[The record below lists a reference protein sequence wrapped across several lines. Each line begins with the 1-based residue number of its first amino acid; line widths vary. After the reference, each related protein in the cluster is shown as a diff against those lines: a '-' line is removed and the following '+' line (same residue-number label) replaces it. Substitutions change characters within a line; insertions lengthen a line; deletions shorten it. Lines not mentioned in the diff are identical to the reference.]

1 MKHEAIYSGFGQAL
15 VAAVLALL
23 ACSIYWAWS
32 ALSYVAQIIVGD
44 QLALIV
50 ALLGVVAMIAVARWS
65 VSLAILLF
73 VSLAGIDRMFLA
85 TTYPALNTFVGAT
98 CLLFAAVVGIGMMSE
113 RARWAR
119 NHFPKVLMVV
129 LGAVFLAPVAII
141 AKSLEMIGLIPRSAD
156 E

>member
-1 MKHEAIYSGFGQAL
+1 MKREALYSGFGQAL
-15 VAAVLALL
+15 VASVLGLL

-32 ALSYVAQIIVGD
+32 ALSHVAHLIVGD

-50 ALLGVVAMIAVARWS
+50 ALLAVVTMIVVARWS
-65 VSLAILLF
+65 VSTAILLF
-73 VSLAGIDRMFLA
+73 VSLAGIDRLLLA
-85 TTYPALNTFVGAT
+85 SPSSAFNTFVGVS
-98 CLLFAAVVGIGMMSE
+98 CLVFALVVGIGMLSE